1 MWAWLNFASLWTNS
15 NLEVHKMYIAEQP
28 CTPTSESLRLLE
40 SLFSW
45 DSWFWN
51 NKNCCQYR
59 SALPHTVCSLF
70 HTHSHLY
77 TCWQKHTHALWNF
90 CCCDALNYTVHIP
103 VFWTLKNNWILRNR
117 ILLLVSAPFVN
128 NKDTRTVLE
137 LCHSTDQPAFSK
149 APRMKNGFWAFTFLC
164 CSVSRWARTS
174 VKFLK
179 AVTPHHPQ
187 PLVTCITRFCK
198 LPKQNGRSVMYAI
211 VAFVFH
217 WANGERPKKGRW
229 HAASKKRVLPITVTY
244 RSLQCKW
251 QKIYNIQNTT
261 SNGKIQDY
269 GTLLNINKLA
279 L

>member
-1 MWAWLNFASLWTNS
+1 MLAKTCTLLKKKFLLW
-15 NLEVHKMYIAEQP
+15 
-28 CTPTSESLRLLE
+28 
-40 SLFSW
+40 
-45 DSWFWN
+45 
-51 NKNCCQYR
+51 
-59 SALPHTVCSLF
+59 CSQLHSSHF
-70 HTHSHLY
+70 H
-77 TCWQKHTHALWNF
+77 F
-90 CCCDALNYTVHIP
+90 P

-149 APRMKNGFWAFTFLC
+149 VPRMKNGSWAFTFLC

-198 LPKQNGRSVMYAI
+198 WPKQNGHSVMYAT

-217 WANGERPKKGRW
+217 WANGERPKNGEW
-229 HAASKKRVLPITVTY
+229 HAVSKERVLLITI
-244 RSLQCKW
+244 K
-251 QKIYNIQNTT
+251 
-261 SNGKIQDY
+261 
-269 GTLLNINKLA
+269 
-279 L
+279 